1 MTFPPTYLQASSGA
15 LPIPG
20 TSVGSLPTLTQIRLL
35 VSAADDERRLR
46 TIASNAIV
54 RVSHMLIQDRNAR
67 YVVNEWDYQ
76 LDPAREVDPAQFD
89 ERSLLAVEQCEL
101 VVAVIG
107 RTVGE
112 TTRKEVRHVYE
123 LRSTG
128 RHRELW
134 LFAHK
139 RPSDPPTATAALHQL
154 VAEIQKD
161 FGRKPMY
168 HPVRS
173 ELDFQASLMIQLI
186 PYVLERAGL
195 LAAATEGSAQ

>member
-1 MTFPPTYLQASSGA
+1 
-15 LPIPG
+15 
-20 TSVGSLPTLTQIRLL
+20 LTQIRLL

-76 LDPAREVDPAQFD
+76 LDPAREVDPARFD

-101 VVAVIG
+101 VLAVIG

-112 TTRKEVRHVYE
+112 TARNEIRHVYE

-134 LFAHK
+134 LYAHK
-139 RPSDPPTATAALHQL
+139 RSSDPPSAFAALHQL

-168 HPVRS
+168 HAVRS

-186 PYVLERAGL
+186 PYVLERAGASG
-195 LAAATEGSAQ
+195 AAAMEGSAQ